1 MDAVKFFKEKK
12 RMCDM
17 YESCQTGCPLFK
29 ERKQEFTMLCSK
41 YCLRI
46 PEEAVAIV
54 EKWSAEHPAKTHQSE
69 FLKLHPNA
77 DIREGILNLC
87 PRRIDLNSVKMEA
100 CKRLVCS
107 QCKKQYWLAE
117 VE

>member
-1 MDAVKFFKEKK
+1 MDAVKFLKEWK
-12 RMCDM
+12 RMCDLSEDDCRNCSM
-17 YESCQTGCPLFK
+17 GKKGNNGICINVMRYE
-29 ERKQEFTMLCSK
+29 
-41 YCLRI
+41 

-54 EKWSAEHPAKTHQSE
+54 EKWSTDHPAKTNQSE

-87 PRRIDLNSVKMEA
+87 PRRIDLDSVTEDE
-100 CKRLVCS
+100 CVDLLCS
-107 QCKKQYWLAE
+107 NCKKQYWLSK